1 MIYDLL
7 EVFKKEYSQ
16 KGDKLILD
24 NYQLKDGLYI
34 TVDTKLE
41 PTYFIYKFD
50 KKLESN
56 ELSLKDLEGNI
67 KREKYQELTQ
77 KDYYSSYLNSNK
89 SFFDKKIHNVNYLSF
104 FVKVDSFISQDPKKL
119 LDLEA
124 IRSHFEA
131 FIDYS
136 KFTKK
141 EEVETL
147 QNFQSSFQDENR
159 KNKIFQNCQYI
170 VDNIQPFI
178 DVAQEQGVINYIK
191 VFFEAPIEQYQ
202 NESNIYYAIKIF
214 NDISHNIMLHEKTYG
229 LSDSNMGLNAKKPFL
244 EHKTKSVI
252 NKKTIAPF
260 VIEQNDAFMVKKF
273 FDWLKYKKYQDK
285 YPSGEQFFINR
296 DFKDKDIIT
305 DFDYLPVK
313 IDKLD
318 KPIKIVNH
326 LHIKEK
332 EDFEL
337 DELWK
342 IESLIDD
349 IFYNKQLKNNYFTD
363 DIKVSSFVSKK
374 LQQLIFETK
383 YAMVNYFK
391 KYDEREFYQVVKKYG
406 TSFVIEHLRQNR
418 EYKAKESLNLKLSLL
433 QHKGENVMD
442 IRAVQTK
449 VIEKLDS
456 LNYDSLDSDSFF
468 YLSGQ
473 VIKYLLSKS
482 KSGKKDADMLEPFLR
497 AKNVKK
503 LKDEIKFTFFKYKH
517 EIGLNQNKFNNALA
531 LITAYDRDGTIDS
544 DSLLVG
550 ILSQNLFYMKKEE
563 N

>member
-34 TVDTKLE
+34 TVDTKFE

-50 KKLESN
+50 KKLEGN

-67 KREKYQELTQ
+67 KREKYQELAQ

-124 IRSHFEA
+124 IKSHFEA

-159 KNKIFQNCQYI
+159 KNKIFQNYQYI
-170 VDNIQPFI
+170 MDNIQPII
-178 DVAQEQGVINYIK
+178 DVAQEQGVTNYIK

-305 DFDYLPVK
+305 DFDYLPAK

-391 KYDEREFYQVVKKYG
+391 KYDDREFYPVVKKYG

-418 EYKAKESLNLKLSLL
+418 EYKTKESLNLKLSLL
-433 QHKGENVMD
+433 QHKGEKVMD
-442 IRAVQTK
+442 IRAVQNR

-456 LNYDSLDSDSFF
+456 SNYDSLDSDSFF

-531 LITAYDRDGTIDS
+531 LITAYDRDGMIDS